1 MLDPHRLRQFV
12 AVAKHLNIT
21 HAAAELKLTQ
31 QAVSSTIKTIERDLG
46 VALLKRIG
54 RRIELTDAGRTLR
67 DGAQLLL
74 DESSALVRA
83 VRDVEPDRDEQ
94 LLIAHTS
101 TVSVDEV
108 IELVEPVCRENPLA
122 SVTVRQLLAHELIPA
137 LREGQTDIAL
147 RRGVV
152 VPDGFTGSII
162 GYSPLRV
169 AVSTQHPL
177 AVERTIKLGDLA
189 GSALILANPP
199 GDSFYSDFL
208 ITACRREGFEPSVLT
223 SRVQG
228 MPTTTAVVG
237 TTGFAFVTAEP
248 GLYHHDEATVV
259 EVAGAPRVPLQAI
272 WMQHRRSRLRQILL
286 INATRQR

>member
-83 VRDVEPDRDEQ
+83 VRDAEPDRDEQ
-94 LLIAHTS
+94 LLVAHTS

-108 IELVEPVCRENPLA
+108 VELVEPVCREIPLA

-137 LREGQTDIAL
+137 LREGQADIAL

-162 GYSPLRV
+162 GYSLLRV

-208 ITACRREGFEPSVLT
+208 ITACRREGFEPSVLI

-272 WMQHRRSRLRQILL
+272 WMQHRGSRLRQILL
-286 INATRQR
+286 VNTTRQR

>member
-21 HAAAELKLTQ
+21 RAAAELELTQ

-101 TVSVDEV
+101 AVSVDEV
-108 IELVEPVCRENPLA
+108 IELVEPVRREIPLA
-122 SVTVRQLLAHELIPA
+122 SVTVRQVPAHELIPVV
-137 LREGQTDIAL
+137 REGQADIAL
-147 RRGVV
+147 QRGVV

-169 AVSTQHPL
+169 VVSTQHPL

-208 ITACRREGFEPSVLT
+208 ITACRREGFEPSVLI

-237 TTGFAFVTAEP
+237 TAGFAFVTSEP

-272 WMQHRRSRLRQILL
+272 WMQHRGSRLRQILL
-286 INATRQR
+286 DNATMQR